1 MSYYFVKQHDQ
12 SDCGAACL
20 SMILGNLGCKLSLSQ
35 IRQKVKTDING
46 TTVYGIVKTA
56 KSYGLSSEALCG
68 TFKEFCDELNQNKL
82 TFPMIVNVIS
92 PEGFSHF
99 IIINKYKNRKLY
111 IADPASRCYKK
122 PLEALEEIWIGNIIC
137 FSDLDKVEK
146 RNETKHKMD
155 KYIKICLKHKKF
167 IFAAVF
173 ISLLIAFVNMIGT
186 LIFEYVVDGIYQNNF
201 GSEKYVI
208 QTDDVSDSLDMCIL
222 SVVTSLFPTFRKL
235 CTAVIILFVFQNA
248 IAYLQSYLLAVMSK
262 KINIP
267 VMMSFFEHVVNVPI
281 EFYSGRR
288 TGDVLSRFNDASG
301 ICQSISNIILGVLI
315 NCTLMFFYGIF
326 LFGISPQ
333 LFCIVLMSCVMY
345 FLIVCIFKEKLKN
358 NLMDILAQKSDVNS
372 NLKENV
378 EGIKTIKVYR
388 LENNVANKFLKS
400 FHKLVQKSFHN
411 TMLESL
417 QSILVTLLSSVSV
430 IVVLWI
436 GVALCLNGVIQVG
449 ALITFYVMMGSFI
462 SPVQSLIALQP
473 EFQSV
478 IVSAERLN
486 DVFDIERENVL
497 TGDSKEIEKIKT
509 LEIRNMTFSYG
520 YALPVLKDTS
530 FQIKQG
536 ERIAVLGK
544 NGCGKTTLANILMG
558 LYQVDD
564 AEFLINNEVVS
575 ANIYKNF
582 AAKIAYIPQESFFF
596 SDNIYENLICGNE
609 NISEQEIMEVLDMCC
624 LIDFVKELPQG
635 IYTRLEEGATNLS
648 AGTKQKL
655 AIARAILN
663 KPEIIILDESTSN
676 IDLETEKEIIQLF
689 HDLGDTVSIIDISH
703 RIRDYSK
710 YDNVYY
716 LAENKLSLK
725 AERRK
730 DHLAVAQ

>member
-1 MSYYFVKQHDQ
+1 
-12 SDCGAACL
+12 
-20 SMILGNLGCKLSLSQ
+20 
-35 IRQKVKTDING
+35 
-46 TTVYGIVKTA
+46 
-56 KSYGLSSEALCG
+56 
-68 TFKEFCDELNQNKL
+68 
-82 TFPMIVNVIS
+82 
-92 PEGFSHF
+92 
-99 IIINKYKNRKLY
+99 
-111 IADPASRCYKK
+111 
-122 PLEALEEIWIGNIIC
+122 
-137 FSDLDKVEK
+137 
-146 RNETKHKMD
+146 
-155 KYIKICLKHKKF
+155 
-167 IFAAVF
+167 
-173 ISLLIAFVNMIGT
+173 
-186 LIFEYVVDGIYQNNF
+186 
-201 GSEKYVI
+201 
-208 QTDDVSDSLDMCIL
+208 
-222 SVVTSLFPTFRKL
+222 
-235 CTAVIILFVFQNA
+235 
-248 IAYLQSYLLAVMSK
+248 
-262 KINIP
+262 
-267 VMMSFFEHVVNVPI
+267 MSFFEHVVNVPI
-281 EFYSGRR
+281 EFYSCRR

-301 ICQSISNIILGVLI
+301 ICQSISNIILEVLI

-333 LFCIVLMSCVMY
+333 LFCIVLASCVMC
-345 FLIVCIFKEKLKN
+345 FLIVCIFKEKLRN
-358 NLMDILAQKSDVNS
+358 NQMDLLAHNADVNS

-388 LENNVANKFLKS
+388 LENNAANKFFKS
-400 FHKLVQKSFHN
+400 FHKLVQKGFHN

-436 GVALCLNGVIQVG
+436 GVDLCLNGVIQVG
-449 ALITFYVMMGSFI
+449 ALISFYVMMSSFI

-486 DVFDIERENVL
+486 DVFDIERENAL
-497 TGDSKEIEKIKT
+497 TGNSEGTEKIET

-520 YALPVLKDTS
+520 YALPILKDTS

-536 ERIAVLGK
+536 EHIAVLGK

-564 AEFLINNEVVS
+564 AEFLINNEAVS
-575 ANIYKNF
+575 ANIYKSF

-596 SDNIYENLICGNE
+596 SDSIYENLICGNE
-609 NISEQEIMEVLDMCC
+609 NISEREIMEVLDLCC
-624 LIDFVKELPQG
+624 LIDFVKELPQC

-648 AGTKQKL
+648 AGTKRKL

-710 YDNVYY
+710 YDKVYY

-725 AERRK
+725 AERR
-730 DHLAVAQ
+730 